1 MEDIYRPRKR
11 KREDVMGKENIH
23 PNIMGE
29 SFTKGILNTKEIEIE
44 SKILDSLERTLQGT
58 RGGGRGSEMVS
69 FNERNSPIT
78 RRHLRF
84 ALNAVFFSLISILLL
99 YGGAPGG
106 IQEVLS
112 GECDVSLWNSIGV
125 GAFGSGF
132 MNISP
137 WCQTVRG
144 IMTWLNSGPGLAA
157 ILSAMMG
164 AWHGGR
170 GILQNIDSMRLRF
183 FEAVEASILGDE
195 QGFIEAAS
203 GQSGGK
209 RSKKSRSKSKKSRS
223 KSKKSRSKSK
233 KSRSK
238 SKKSRSKSKKRKTS
252 KKSRRKKR

>member
-11 KREDVMGKENIH
+11 MRTGISGKENIH
-23 PNIMGE
+23 HNIMAE
-29 SFTKGILNTKEIEIE
+29 SFTKDILNNKEIEIE
-44 SKILDSLERTLQGT
+44 SKILDSLERKLQGT

-84 ALNAVFFSLISILLL
+84 ALNAVFFSLVFILLL
-99 YGGAPGG
+99 YGGAPRG
-106 IQEVLS
+106 IQQVLS
-112 GECDVSLWNSIGV
+112 GECDVNLWNSIGV

-157 ILSAMMG
+157 ILSAMLG

-183 FEAVEASILGDE
+183 FEAIEESILGDE

-203 GQSGGK
+203 GQSGQSGQSGGK
-209 RSKKSRSKSKKSRS
+209 RSKKTRSKSKKTRS
-223 KSKKSRSKSK
+223 KSKKT
-233 KSRSK
+233 
-238 SKKSRSKSKKRKTS
+238 RSKSKKRKTS
-252 KKSRRKKR
+252 KKSRRKKK

>member
-11 KREDVMGKENIH
+11 MRTGISGKENIH
-23 PNIMGE
+23 HNIMAE
-29 SFTKGILNTKEIEIE
+29 SFTKDILNNKEIEIE
-44 SKILDSLERTLQGT
+44 SKILDSLERKLQGT

-69 FNERNSPIT
+69 LNERNSPIT

-84 ALNAVFFSLISILLL
+84 ALNAVFFSLVFILLL
-99 YGGAPGG
+99 YGGAPRG
-106 IQEVLS
+106 IQQVLS
-112 GECDVSLWNSIGV
+112 GECDVNLWNSIGV

-157 ILSAMMG
+157 ILSAMLG

-183 FEAVEASILGDE
+183 FEAIEESILGDE

-209 RSKKSRSKSKKSRS
+209 RSKKTRSKSKKTRS
-223 KSKKSRSKSK
+223 KSKKTRSKSK
-233 KSRSK
+233 KT
-238 SKKSRSKSKKRKTS
+238 RSKSKKRKTS
-252 KKSRRKKR
+252 KKSRRKKK

>member
-11 KREDVMGKENIH
+11 MRTGISGKENIH
-23 PNIMGE
+23 PNIMPE
-29 SFTKGILNTKEIEIE
+29 SFTKDILNTKEIEIE
-44 SKILDSLERTLQGT
+44 SKILDSLERKLQGT
-58 RGGGRGSEMVS
+58 RGGSRGSEMVS

-84 ALNAVFFSLISILLL
+84 ALNVVFFSLVSILLL

-106 IQEVLS
+106 IQQVLS

-183 FEAVEASILGDE
+183 FEAIEASILGDE

-209 RSKKSRSKSKKSRS
+209 RSKKSRSKSKKS
-223 KSKKSRSKSK
+223 K